1 MHCQVCRIFQ
11 MLLQVATFGPLL
23 SFTSRRCREPLIHR
37 AGGPGGA
44 GQLQTGG
51 LVVKAESVPRPY
63 REEVP
68 LCQEKHQGPLLSDPS
83 TCLLCLCGHDCSFI
97 CAWDRWDLYCTWH
110 AVYDEIGEILL
121 YMTWHAVHDE
131 IGEIFTVLYM
141 LYMLMFCPSSQ
152 VVKWKSRWMHTVRW
166 SISLIK
172 RCWLQLNMKL
182 TAVIRP
188 ILVGCVQT
196 AVNNMTGMK
205 TSIKMLAGSVE
216 LREMHSGWS
225 FLSRSL

>member
-1 MHCQVCRIFQ
+1 MHCEVCRIFQ

-97 CAWDRWDLYCTWH
+97 CAWDRWDLT
-110 AVYDEIGEILL
+110 
-121 YMTWHAVHDE
+121 VHDMTCC
-131 IGEIFTVLYM
+131 IWWDRWDLTVHDM
-141 LYMLMFCPSSQ
+141 LYMMMFCPSSQ

-182 TAVIRP
+182 TAVICP

-196 AVNNMTGMK
+196 AVND
-205 TSIKMLAGSVE
+205 SLIRCLA
-216 LREMHSGWS
+216 WKQA
-225 FLSRSL
+225 